1 MSKASLSTD
10 GGVPIGYK
18 KSEFYTLT
26 SSGKGDYVPIDLE
39 GALEVVLRMDNSEGN
54 ITAGWITDSPVNG
67 SPRMLINAE
76 LTEQPLVIHSTD
88 GRLFFESRID
98 DTPATLLVWVI
109 RG

>member
-54 ITAGWITDSPVNG
+54 IFGYNPSGYQVETNKLC
-67 SPRMLINAE
+67 M
-76 LTEQPLVIHSTD
+76 QM
-88 GRLFFESRID
+88 F
-98 DTPATLLVWVI
+98 
-109 RG
+109 